1 MVVRK
6 RDKQIVFRT
15 TQEIEEKFKLAL
27 KASNET
33 AQQILEE
40 AVIEY
45 INRKKSTIQKY
56 AEYLQSVAED

>member
-27 KASNET
+27 KASDET

-56 AEYLQSVAED
+56 TEYLQSIAQD